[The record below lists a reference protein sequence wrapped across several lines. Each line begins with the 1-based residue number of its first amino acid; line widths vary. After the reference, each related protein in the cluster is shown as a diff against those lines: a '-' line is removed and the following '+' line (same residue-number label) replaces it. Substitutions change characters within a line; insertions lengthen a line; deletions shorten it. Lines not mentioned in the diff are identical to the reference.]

1 MMNGDMKRKIDT
13 LRDLLVGV
21 LPVPTDQI
29 KQITLALIYKFMSD
43 QNQTL
48 KDLGGGDF
56 FSGDYAPFAWTRLMD
71 PAVSAAERVKLY
83 RDGLEKTN

>member
-43 QNQTL
+43 QNQML
-48 KDLGGGDF
+48 KNWAAGI
-56 FSGDYAPFAWTRLMD
+56 S
-71 PAVSAAERVKLY
+71 SAAITPPSPGRA
-83 RDGLEKTN
+83 